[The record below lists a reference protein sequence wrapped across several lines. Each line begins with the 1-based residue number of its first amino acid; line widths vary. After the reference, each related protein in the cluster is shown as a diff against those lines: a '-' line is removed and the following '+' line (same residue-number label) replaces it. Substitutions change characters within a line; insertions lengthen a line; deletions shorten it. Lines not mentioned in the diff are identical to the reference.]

1 MNDQTAARA
10 SLRLP
15 ISLLLLGQ
23 LSYVGVT
30 LLHAGGDANNHHAI
44 FSTYAE
50 NAIWTAVHLGQFLSM
65 AIMVAGLFALN
76 LAVAASRPGAN
87 WMARIGAGA
96 AVAALAL
103 YAALQAVDGV
113 ALKQA
118 VNAWASAPEAEK
130 AARFA
135 AAEAVRWLEWGMRSY
150 HDFALGFALL
160 LSAAGVAMTARFS
173 AILALLIGLSGI
185 AYLAQGWIAGTEGF
199 APAQSLAIVA
209 GWVLGL
215 LWMVWLAVS
224 ASRESAPAA
233 AANLA
238 AA

>member
-1 MNDQTAARA
+1 
-10 SLRLP
+10 
-15 ISLLLLGQ
+15 
-23 LSYVGVT
+23 
-30 LLHAGGDANNHHAI
+30 
-44 FSTYAE
+44 
-50 NAIWTAVHLGQFLSM
+50 
-65 AIMVAGLFALN
+65 
-76 LAVAASRPGAN
+76 
-87 WMARIGAGA
+87 MARIGAGA

-150 HDFALGFALL
+150 HDFALGLALL
-160 LSAAGVAMTARFS
+160 LSAAAVAMTARFS

-233 AANLA
+233 APNLA

>member
-1 MNDQTAARA
+1 
-10 SLRLP
+10 
-15 ISLLLLGQ
+15 
-23 LSYVGVT
+23 
-30 LLHAGGDANNHHAI
+30 
-44 FSTYAE
+44 
-50 NAIWTAVHLGQFLSM
+50 
-65 AIMVAGLFALN
+65 
-76 LAVAASRPGAN
+76 
-87 WMARIGAGA
+87 MARIGAGA

-150 HDFALGFALL
+150 HDFALGLALL

-233 AANLA
+233 APNLA

>member
-65 AIMVAGLFALN
+65 AIMIAGLFALN
-76 LAVAASRPGAN
+76 LAVAGSRPGAN

-150 HDFALGFALL
+150 HDFALGLALL

-233 AANLA
+233 APNLA

>member
-1 MNDQTAARA
+1 
-10 SLRLP
+10 
-15 ISLLLLGQ
+15 
-23 LSYVGVT
+23 
-30 LLHAGGDANNHHAI
+30 
-44 FSTYAE
+44 
-50 NAIWTAVHLGQFLSM
+50 
-65 AIMVAGLFALN
+65 
-76 LAVAASRPGAN
+76 
-87 WMARIGAGA
+87 
-96 AVAALAL
+96 
-103 YAALQAVDGV
+103 
-113 ALKQA
+113 
-118 VNAWASAPEAEK
+118 
-130 AARFA
+130 
-135 AAEAVRWLEWGMRSY
+135 MRSY
-150 HDFALGFALL
+150 HDFALGLALL

-233 AANLA
+233 APNLA